1 MVGTLAAQ
9 LPPVDPLDESG
20 GRLWISI
27 MAGVTLA
34 DLRTAI
40 APVDPGCRIVRTM
53 PNTPMKVRGGAS
65 RHLFAA
71 WIQGEPERSF
81 RKKRDEVSSCS
92 EELPGILDRY
102 CPEKTYCRIRKRIHK
117 QEKS

>member
-1 MVGTLAAQ
+1 VVGTLAAQ

-53 PNTPMKVRGGAS
+53 PNTPMKVRGGGGFTTFIC
-65 RHLFAA
+65 RLFVFFFSLKDLDLAPR
-71 WIQGEPERSF
+71 EPERSL
-81 RKKRDEVSSCS
+81 RKKRAEVSSCS
-92 EELPGILDRY
+92 EERPGILYRFL
-102 CPEKTYCRIRKRIHK
+102 
-117 QEKS
+117 S

>member
-1 MVGTLAAQ
+1 
-9 LPPVDPLDESG
+9 
-20 GRLWISI
+20 

-53 PNTPMKVRGGAS
+53 PNTPMKVREGGGVKSKTGGGGAS

-71 WIQGEPERSF
+71 WIQES
-81 RKKRDEVSSCS
+81 
-92 EELPGILDRY
+92 
-102 CPEKTYCRIRKRIHK
+102 
-117 QEKS
+117 